1 MLKVGQKKK
10 YLGLASTIKSRAI
23 LSQEAVPLKQA
34 QTCLQTVNN
43 VITIHMMENWFLLS
57 WMAYSMLKIYLQQSW
72 ACDIFLASRQRQRD
86 NVIQP
91 QGPEKIRKILRSL
104 CLQGVA
110 TTNIVTLPDTMVRL
124 SRQYCRVPNS
134 DMQKER
140 ECINNAC

>member
-34 QTCLQTVNN
+34 QTCLQTV
-43 VITIHMMENWFLLS
+43 ITIHMMENLFLLS

-72 ACDIFLASRQRQRD
+72 ARDIFLASRQRQRD